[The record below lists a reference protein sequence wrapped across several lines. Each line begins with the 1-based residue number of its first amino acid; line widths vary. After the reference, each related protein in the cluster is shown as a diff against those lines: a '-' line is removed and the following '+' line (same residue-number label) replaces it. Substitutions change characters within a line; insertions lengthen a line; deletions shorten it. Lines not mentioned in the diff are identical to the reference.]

1 MAAKDL
7 GEVNNDSQAMSCECI
22 ARIRFLGQWII
33 QMYKQSG
40 SSLIEVMVSLFVLAI
55 GLMGILA
62 MQVKS
67 VQFNKSADTYT
78 RAMTL
83 ANDIA
88 ERMRINPK
96 NAAAYASTTLPESAP
111 TNCSTNSVSAA
122 ACSAADLVNWDLY
135 HWNETIKQSL
145 PAGTGSIAEKTL
157 GTTNYL
163 QIIVSFDD
171 SRANNEASPVRK
183 QYTLLVERPTQLGG
197 A

>member
-1 MAAKDL
+1 ML
-7 GEVNNDSQAMSCECI
+7 VRPQVVNTCREST
-22 ARIRFLGQWII
+22 LGQRNIK
-33 QMYKQSG
+33 MYKQSG

-55 GLMGILA
+55 GLMGILQ

-88 ERMRINPK
+88 ERIRINPK
-96 NAAAYASTTLPESAP
+96 NVTAYASTALPQQPP
-111 TNCSTNSVSAA
+111 TDCLTTSVSAV
-122 ACSAADLVNWDLY
+122 ACSAADLVKWDLY

-145 PAGTGSIAEKTL
+145 PAGAGSIAEKTL
-157 GTTNYL
+157 GTANYL
-163 QIIVSFDD
+163 QIIGSFDD
-171 SRANNEASPVRK
+171 TRASGDSTAVRK

>member
-1 MAAKDL
+1 
-7 GEVNNDSQAMSCECI
+7 
-22 ARIRFLGQWII
+22 
-33 QMYKQSG
+33 MYKQNG

-88 ERMRINPK
+88 ERIRINPK
-96 NAAAYASTTLPESAP
+96 NVGAYASTALPEQPP
-111 TNCSTNSVSAA
+111 TNCVTNSMSAA
-122 ACSAADLVNWDLY
+122 ACSAAELVNWDLY
-135 HWNETIKQSL
+135 HWGESLKQSL
-145 PAGTGSIAEKTL
+145 PAGAGSIAEKTL
-157 GTTNYL
+157 GTANYL

-171 SRANNEASPVRK
+171 SRSAGESTAVRK

>member
-1 MAAKDL
+1 
-7 GEVNNDSQAMSCECI
+7 
-22 ARIRFLGQWII
+22 
-33 QMYKQSG
+33 MYKHSG

-88 ERMRINPK
+88 ERIRINPK
-96 NAAAYASTTLPESAP
+96 NVTAYASTTLPEQAP
-111 TNCSTNSVSAA
+111 TNCLASSVSTA

-135 HWNETIKQSL
+135 HWNETLKQSL
-145 PAGTGSIAEKTL
+145 PAGAGSITEKTL
-157 GTTNYL
+157 GTASYL

-171 SRANNEASPVRK
+171 SRSGGDSTAVRK

>member
-1 MAAKDL
+1 
-7 GEVNNDSQAMSCECI
+7 
-22 ARIRFLGQWII
+22 
-33 QMYKQSG
+33 MYKQRG

-67 VQFNKSADTYT
+67 VQFNKSAESYT
-78 RAMTL
+78 KAMTL

-88 ERMRINPK
+88 ERIRINPK
-96 NAAAYASTTLPESAP
+96 NVSAYASTTLPEQPP
-111 TNCSTNSVSAA
+111 TTCFTADISAA
-122 ACSAADLVNWDLY
+122 ACSADDLVNWDLY
-135 HWNETIKQSL
+135 QWNETLKQSL
-145 PAGTGSIAEKTL
+145 PAGAGSIATKTL
-157 GTTNYL
+157 GTTDYL

-171 SRANNEASPVRK
+171 SRSEGTATSTRK

>member
-1 MAAKDL
+1 
-7 GEVNNDSQAMSCECI
+7 
-22 ARIRFLGQWII
+22 
-33 QMYKQSG
+33 MYKQSG

-78 RAMTL
+78 KAMTL

-88 ERMRINPK
+88 ERIRINPK
-96 NAAAYASTTLPESAP
+96 NVTAYATATLPEQPP
-111 TNCSTNSVSAA
+111 TNCVTNSVSAA
-122 ACSAADLVNWDLY
+122 ACSATDLVNWDLY
-135 HWNETIKQSL
+135 HWNETVKQSL
-145 PAGTGSIAEKTL
+145 PGGTGSIAEKTL
-157 GTTNYL
+157 GTANYL

-171 SRANNEASPVRK
+171 SRSAGESTAVRK

>member
-1 MAAKDL
+1 
-7 GEVNNDSQAMSCECI
+7 
-22 ARIRFLGQWII
+22 
-33 QMYKQSG
+33 MYKQSG

-67 VQFNKSADTYT
+67 VQFNKSADSYT

-88 ERMRINPK
+88 ERIRINPK
-96 NAAAYASTTLPESAP
+96 NVTAYASTALPEQPP
-111 TNCSTNSVSAA
+111 TNCVTNSMSAA
-122 ACSAADLVNWDLY
+122 ACTAAELVNWDLY
-135 HWNETIKQSL
+135 NWSESLKQSL
-145 PAGTGSIAEKTL
+145 PAGAGSIAEKTL
-157 GTTNYL
+157 GTATYL

-171 SRANNEASPVRK
+171 SRSGGESTAVRK

>member
-1 MAAKDL
+1 
-7 GEVNNDSQAMSCECI
+7 
-22 ARIRFLGQWII
+22 
-33 QMYKQSG
+33 MYRQNG

-55 GLMGILA
+55 GLMGILT

-67 VQFNKSADTYT
+67 VQFGKSADTYT

-88 ERMRINPK
+88 ERIRGNPK
-96 NAAAYASTTLPESAP
+96 NVTAYATTTLPESPP
-111 TNCSTNSVSAA
+111 TNCLTSDISAA

-135 HWNETIKQSL
+135 HWNATIKQHL
-145 PAGTGSIAEKTL
+145 PAGAGSIAEKTL
-157 GTTNYL
+157 GTTQYL

-171 SRANNEASPVRK
+171 SRSSGDASAARK
-183 QYTLLVERPTQLGG
+183 HYTLLVERPTQLGG